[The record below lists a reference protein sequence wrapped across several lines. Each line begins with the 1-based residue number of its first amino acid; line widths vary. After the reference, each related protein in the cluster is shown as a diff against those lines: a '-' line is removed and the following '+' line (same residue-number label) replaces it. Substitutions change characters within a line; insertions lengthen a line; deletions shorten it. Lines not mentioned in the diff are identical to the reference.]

1 MDGII
6 FCSNTGFSR
15 RYGQSL
21 SVKTG
26 IPVFDLNDSQVLP
39 NGAEVVFVG
48 WLFGGFIQGL
58 KAAKKMY
65 TVRAVCAV
73 GMSTPGGLTS
83 EELKKKN
90 SLADIPL
97 FYLQGGFFMEK
108 LHGFHKVILTFLK
121 NTLGKSL
128 LKKKNPTAADK
139 ESIKM
144 FFEGADFFNE
154 DNLSPVI
161 AFLKA

>member
-21 SVKTG
+21 SEKTG
-26 IPVFDLNDSQVLP
+26 IPVFDLYDSQTLSP
-39 NGAEVVFVG
+39 GADIVFVG
-48 WLFGGFIQGL
+48 WLFGGFVQGL
-58 KAAKKMY
+58 NEARKKY
-65 TVRAVCAV
+65 NVCAVCAV
-73 GMSTPGGLTS
+73 GMSTAGVQPP

-90 SLADIPL
+90 FLTDIPL
-97 FYLQGGFFMEK
+97 FYLQGGFFMEN
-108 LHGFHKVILTFLK
+108 LHGIHKFFLMILK

-128 LKKKNPTAADK
+128 LKKENPTPADK

-144 FFEGADFFNE
+144 FFDGADFFNE
-154 DNLSPVI
+154 DNLSEVV
-161 AFLKA
+161 AFLKS